1 MSAQAERIQ
10 TGRLREDPVSKL
22 LLQFSFPEK
31 MFPHAAILKRIALLG
46 TPQFFLQLAG
56 GITLLVLNTML
67 LKYGKASEYGS
78 TIPIS
83 AMGIVMSVQ
92 SLMVMPVQGI
102 TQGAQPIIGYNFG
115 ARLIPPG

>member
-56 GITLLVLNTML
+56 AVTNIGAASIGLKRENYQSQFFLREHLSLIRKQIENRVL
-67 LKYGKASEYGS
+67 YS
-78 TIPIS
+78 
-83 AMGIVMSVQ
+83 
-92 SLMVMPVQGI
+92 
-102 TQGAQPIIGYNFG
+102 F
-115 ARLIPPG
+115 

>member
-10 TGRLREDPVSKL
+10 TGQLREDPVSKL

-56 GITLLVLNTML
+56 AVTNIIPDPVFIFGFGWGMNGAASIGLKRENYQSQFFLREHLSLIRKQIENRVL
-67 LKYGKASEYGS
+67 YS
-78 TIPIS
+78 
-83 AMGIVMSVQ
+83 
-92 SLMVMPVQGI
+92 
-102 TQGAQPIIGYNFG
+102 F
-115 ARLIPPG
+115 

>member
-1 MSAQAERIQ
+1 MSDQAERIQ

-56 GITLLVLNTML
+56 AVTNIIPDPVFIFGFGWGMNGAAFEKRELPITIFSPR
-67 LKYGKASEYGS
+67 A
-78 TIPIS
+78 
-83 AMGIVMSVQ
+83 
-92 SLMVMPVQGI
+92 PVSD
-102 TQGAQPIIGYNFG
+102 TKTD
-115 ARLIPPG
+115 